1 LQLNG
6 YSFQTLNHEMKIML
20 NRFLLVVFFTLPVAT
35 QAQQGDT
42 LASVRAEL
50 ISSPLEYH
58 LDGVIEAI
66 NQSTLSAQVSGRI
79 EEINFD
85 VDDRVNAGEVIV
97 RIRDNEYRAR
107 LQRNRASLAEAKAN
121 LKDAQQEFVRIE
133 ELIEKK
139 LVSKANF
146 DKAKTILTASEAR
159 VAASRALVTES
170 QEQLDNTVVRAPYSG
185 VVVARHIELGETT
198 YVGQKIMTGYSP
210 EYLRVKVNVPQSLI
224 TAVRQHRSARVMLL
238 ENQLSIATD
247 NLTIFPYANP
257 ENHSFQ
263 LRADL
268 HESSQSIFPGMLVK
282 VAFIIGQ
289 KQRLMVPADSL
300 VYRSE
305 VVGLYV
311 IDENQQPGFRQVR
324 AGEIFGDNIEILAG
338 LDANE
343 NVALDPIQA
352 GINLKA
358 RKGTQ

>member
-1 LQLNG
+1 
-6 YSFQTLNHEMKIML
+6 ML
-20 NRFLLVVFFTLPVAT
+20 NRFLLVVVFLLPINIH
-35 QAQQGDT
+35 AQQGQP
-42 LASVRAEL
+42 LVSVKAEHVP
-50 ISSPLEYH
+50 SPLEYH

-79 EEINFD
+79 KEINFD

-121 LKDAQQEFVRIE
+121 LKDAQQEFKRAE

-139 LVSKANF
+139 LISKANF
-146 DKAKTILTASEAR
+146 DKAKTVLTASEAR

-170 QEQLDNTVVRAPYSG
+170 QEQLDNTVIRAPYSG

-198 YVGQKIMTGYSP
+198 YVGQKIMTGYAP
-210 EYLRVKVNVPQSLI
+210 EFLRVNVNVPQSLI
-224 TAVRQHRSARVMLL
+224 SAVRQHRSARVILL
-238 ENQLSIATD
+238 ENNISIATE
-247 NLTIFPYANP
+247 NLTIFPYANA

-268 HESSQSIFPGMLVK
+268 HESAQAIFPGMLVK
-282 VAFIIGQ
+282 VAFIVGQ
-289 KQRLMVPADSL
+289 RQRLMIPVDSL

-311 IDENQQPGFRQVR
+311 IGKNAQLSFRQVR
-324 AGEIFGDNIEILAG
+324 AGEVFGGKIEILAG

-343 NVALDPIQA
+343 NIALDPIQA

-358 RKGTQ
+358 QTEKQ

>member
-1 LQLNG
+1 
-6 YSFQTLNHEMKIML
+6 ML
-20 NRFLLVVFFTLPVAT
+20 KRLFLVVLFTLPAT
-35 QAQQGDT
+35 TLAQQDNT
-42 LASVRAEL
+42 LTSVRAEL

-58 LDGVIEAI
+58 IDGVIEAI

-79 EEINFD
+79 EKINFD

-121 LKDAQQEFVRIE
+121 LKDAQQEFKRVE

-139 LVSKANF
+139 LISKANF
-146 DKAKTILTASEAR
+146 DKAKTVLTASEAR
-159 VAASRALVTES
+159 VAASSALVTES
-170 QEQLDNTVVRAPYSG
+170 QEQLNNTVIRAPYGG
-185 VVVARHIELGETT
+185 VVMARHIELGETT
-198 YVGQKIMTGYSP
+198 YVGQKIMTGYAP
-210 EYLRVKVNVPQSLI
+210 EYLRVNVNVPQSLI
-224 TAVRQHRSARVMLL
+224 AAVRQHRSARVILM
-238 ENQLSIATD
+238 EDQISIATS

-268 HESSQSIFPGMLVK
+268 DGSSQSIFPGMLVK
-282 VAFIIGQ
+282 VAFMIGR
-289 KQRLMVPADSL
+289 KQRLMVPVNSL
-300 VYRSE
+300 VFRSE

-311 IDENQQPGFRQVR
+311 IDEDQQPGFRQVR
-324 AGEIFGDNIEILAG
+324 AGEVFGNNIEILAG

-343 NVALDPIQA
+343 SVALDPIQA

-358 RKGTQ
+358 QKGTQ